1 MKRIIPLAFALV
13 LLAGC
18 AQKHYTPAVSTDFNI
33 SAVYSAGDFSCSCT
47 VKMKNNAVTVTALSG
62 KAKGTAITYD
72 GKNTSFSLNGTMQKV
87 ISAAETPPKNPA
99 KLLYTVFS
107 SLKIAKILRLSII
120 NITMSVR
127 RRSAL
132 FCLFSVW
139 KTTNMSRFI

>member
-47 VKMKNNAVTVTALSG
+47 VNMKNN
-62 KAKGTAITYD
+62 
-72 GKNTSFSLNGTMQKV
+72 
-87 ISAAETPPKNPA
+87 AAETPPKNPA

-107 SLKIAKILRLSII
+107 SLKDCENIKVVDNKYNYVGQTEVGSFLLVQRVEDNKYESVYIADSDIKFEF
-120 NITMSVR
+120 V
-127 RRSAL
+127 
-132 FCLFSVW
+132 
-139 KTTNMSRFI
+139 